1 MIHRRQCLLVI
12 LNGYWSSDKSDAIC
26 RIEWFVFASDSKRIY
41 NVQWNHYFKSQ
52 YATTIWSHWASQM
65 VIFIHIWHYHFL
77 YLFGRWFFISFVFL
91 LHTKTFSSFAMT
103 YHDRLNFLFINFSNA
118 KLSFMFRDYWGLELF
133 WIFKLSI

>member
-65 VIFIHIWHYHFL
+65 VILIHIWHYHFL
-77 YLFGRWFFISFVFL
+77 YLFGRSFFLKYLLYFSYTQRRFL
-91 LHTKTFSSFAMT
+91 ALRWPIMI
-103 YHDRLNFLFINFSNA
+103 DL
-118 KLSFMFRDYWGLELF
+118 
-133 WIFKLSI
+133 IFCLSIFLMLNCHSCFGAIEA